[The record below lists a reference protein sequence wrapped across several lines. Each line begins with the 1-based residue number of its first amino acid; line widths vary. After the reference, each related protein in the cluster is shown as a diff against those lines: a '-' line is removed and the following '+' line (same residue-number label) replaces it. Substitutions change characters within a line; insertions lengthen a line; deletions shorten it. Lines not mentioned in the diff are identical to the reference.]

1 MSKGGLRCL
10 LPPHNVSALGW
21 ILVKFASGNQLCTIP
36 STLALILVFLVLQ
49 NLTGGSGGRNAD
61 EDDGYLSY
69 RNSRFSNANG
79 FCSSRRQ

>member
-1 MSKGGLRCL
+1 MSEGGLRCL

-21 ILVKFASGNQLCTIP
+21 ILVKFAFGNQLRTIP
-36 STLALILVFLVLQ
+36 STLALILVLQ

-61 EDDGYLSY
+61 EEDGYLSY